1 MFAKTIGAGISGLN
15 GVMIS
20 VEVDISNG
28 IPGLDIVGLPDASVR
43 ESKERVKAAIRN
55 AGFEFP
61 CRKIIVNLAPAD
73 LKKDGS
79 GLDLPI
85 AIGILAA
92 TGQVNH
98 CDLNR
103 IVLVGE
109 LSLDAQVRRIAGVL
123 PMAIMC
129 REKGMGRFIVPAENA
144 LEARAV
150 GQVDVYAVD
159 SLIMAVEVVS
169 GKSQGITLD
178 ETTTISEDTM
188 KISDDFRDVQGQFGA
203 KRALEIAAA
212 GGHNVLMSGPP
223 GAGKTMLAR
232 RIPSI
237 LPPMTIEE
245 ALEVSKIY
253 SVAGL
258 LGSSS
263 GLVKNRPFRSP
274 HHTVSAAAMAGGGRI
289 PRPGEVTLAHH
300 GVLFLDELPEFPRQ
314 VLEVLRQPIEDGQVT
329 VARVN
334 SSYTYPSQFMLIS
347 SMNPCPCGF
356 QTDPDHECTCSE
368 MEIKRYLHRIS
379 GPLMDRIDIHICIP
393 QVKYAEMTATF
404 ENESSA
410 SIALRVSTAR
420 KRQTERFKGAGIF
433 CNAQMNHR
441 QLHEFCQ
448 IGQDAQQLL
457 HEVFEKMKLN
467 ARSYDRIVKVSQTI
481 ADITGSN
488 EINAEHMSQAIQL
501 RVAVG
506 EVRNERF
513 KKNCSGQTAGK

>member
-15 GVMIS
+15 GVMIC

-28 IPGLDIVGLPDASVR
+28 IPGLDIVGLPDAAVR

-85 AIGILAA
+85 AMGILAA
-92 TGQVNH
+92 TGQVSH

-103 IVLVGE
+103 IVWVGE
-109 LSLDAQVRRIAGVL
+109 LSLDAQVRSIAGVL

-129 REKGMGRFIVPAENA
+129 REKGMGRFIVPVANA

-159 SLIMAVEVVS
+159 SLMMAVDIIS
-169 GKSQGITLD
+169 GKSQGLALV
-178 ETTTISEDTM
+178 ETTTNSEDTM
-188 KISDDFRDVQGQFGA
+188 VNFDDFRDVQGQFGA

-232 RIPSI
+232 RLPSI

-258 LGSSS
+258 LGPSC
-263 GLVKNRPFRSP
+263 GLAKSRPFRSP

-289 PRPGEVTLAHH
+289 PRPGEVALAHH

-314 VLEVLRQPIEDGQVT
+314 VLEVLRQPIEDGRVT

-356 QTDPDHECTCSE
+356 QTDPDHECSCSE

-410 SIALRVSTAR
+410 SIASRVSTAR
-420 KRQTERFKGAGIF
+420 KRQTERLKGTGIF

-448 IGQDAQQLL
+448 IGQAAQELL
-457 HEVFEKMKLN
+457 HQIFEKMKLN

-481 ADITGSN
+481 ADIAGSR
-488 EINAEHMSQAIQL
+488 EITADFMSEAIQL

-506 EVRNERF
+506 EDRNERF
-513 KKNCSGQTAGK
+513 KKN